1 MAVGSK
7 IFTYFKG
14 SWQPGNVPVMG
25 SADHGTW
32 LGTLVF
38 DGARSFEGLAPDL
51 DLHCA
56 RLNASAVTMGLKPTM
71 RVPAMVELA
80 RDGLRHFDKD
90 AAVYIRPMYWS
101 TEGGRGVVIADPEST
116 VFCLCLEELPMPPD
130 GKGMTVTT
138 TRYCRP
144 LNSMQLVEAK
154 AACLYP
160 NNGRMLR
167 EAQSKGFDNAV
178 VRDIMGN
185 VAETA
190 TANIFIAKKGEVLT
204 PIPNGTFLN
213 GITRQR
219 IIGLLR
225 QAGVS
230 VHETVLSLDDVRG
243 ADEVFT
249 SGNIAKVTPVLRF
262 DDRDYAYGP
271 LARQARSLYWAWA
284 HAG

>member
-1 MAVGSK
+1 
-7 IFTYFKG
+7 
-14 SWQPGNVPVMG
+14 
-25 SADHGTW
+25 
-32 LGTLVF
+32 
-38 DGARSFEGLAPDL
+38 
-51 DLHCA
+51 
-56 RLNASAVTMGLKPTM
+56 
-71 RVPAMVELA
+71 MVELA
-80 RDGLRHFDKD
+80 RDGLKHFDKD

-101 TEGGRGVVIADPEST
+101 TEGGRGVVIADPESI
-116 VFCLCLEELPMPPD
+116 VFCLCLEELPLPPE

-144 LNSMQLVEAK
+144 LNSMRLVEAK

-178 VRDIMGN
+178 ARDIMGN

-190 TANIFIAKKGEVLT
+190 TANIFIAKKGVVPT

-225 QAGVS
+225 RAGVS
-230 VHETVLSLDDVRG
+230 MHETVLSLDDVRG
-243 ADEVFT
+243 ADEVFA

-271 LARQARSLYWAWA
+271 LARQARALYWTWA